1 MCTLNLIVDMQN
13 AYLPNQPWE
22 CPNIMEVI
30 PNIELLCQQAS
41 NSDSSNSIV
50 FTRYIAS
57 TNPVGTWKYY
67 NQKYYDINS
76 SKYLNEIIEALKP
89 YTKKYP
95 VYDKSTYSCYADS
108 TLKSIIDQYDTISIC
123 GVVADCCI
131 LSTMLSLIDT
141 GKQIVY
147 LNDAIGEY
155 GRGSKKAV
163 DNIVKNMSIH
173 VKSLSVKEYLNT
185 I

>member
-1 MCTLNLIVDMQN
+1 MYFKLNSSYAKRIPTQSTLGMSKH
-13 AYLPNQPWE
+13 YGSYPKYRTT
-22 CPNIMEVI
+22 MS
-30 PNIELLCQQAS
+30 AS
-41 NSDSSNSIV
+41 LYSDSSNSIV

-95 VYDKSTYSCYADS
+95 VYDKSTYSCYVDS

-131 LSTMLSLIDT
+131 LSTILSLIDT

-155 GRGSKKAV
+155 GKGSKQAV
-163 DNIVKNMSIH
+163 DTIVKNMSIH